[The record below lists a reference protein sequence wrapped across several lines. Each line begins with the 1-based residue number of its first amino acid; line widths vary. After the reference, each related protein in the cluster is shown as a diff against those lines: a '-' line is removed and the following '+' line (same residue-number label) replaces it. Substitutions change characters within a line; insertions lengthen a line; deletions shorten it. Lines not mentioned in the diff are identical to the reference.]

1 MKEKARQTRL
11 VATYWIKDPIVW
23 AQDFTPRLG
32 PQQQSGIRIT
42 RMKVKAHPRRNPGY
56 PYRVTLTAQVQDR
69 AQAMRY
75 MRQNDPIG
83 AKAGVEMSSITNIW
97 HS

>member
-1 MKEKARQTRL
+1 MKQKARQTRL

-32 PQQQSGIRIT
+32 QQQQCGIQIT

-56 PYRVTLTAQVQDR
+56 PYRVSLTAQIQDM
-69 AQAMRY
+69 ASAIECMK
-75 MRQNDPIG
+75 QNDPIG
-83 AKAGVEMSSITNIW
+83 AKAGIQMSSITNTW
-97 HS
+97 YT

>member
-1 MKEKARQTRL
+1 MKQKARQTRL
-11 VATYWIKDPIVW
+11 VATYWVKDPIAW
-23 AQDFTPRLG
+23 AESFTPRLA

-69 AQAMRY
+69 AQAMQC
-75 MRQNDPIG
+75 MRQNDPICV
-83 AKAGVEMSSITNIW
+83 KAGVQMSSITNAW
-97 HS
+97 YR